1 MKRIVLAGILSLTQS
16 VWAGA
21 WEDAGA
27 AYQRGDYTA
36 AANLMRPLAVKGDA
50 NAQANLAGLYHD
62 GQGVKQDFAEALKW
76 YRLAAVQ
83 GAPKAQSNL
92 GFMYANGEGVP
103 VDYVKAHLWWNLA
116 AMSGDT
122 DAAKNRDL
130 AGEQLT
136 PAQMDEAAK
145 LAQACLAKEL
155 KGCD

>member
-1 MKRIVLAGILSLTQS
+1 MAGVLALTQT

-27 AYQRGDYTA
+27 AYQRGDYTTA
-36 AANLMRPLAVKGDA
+36 ADLMRPLAAKGDA
-50 NAQANLAGLYHD
+50 SAQSNLAGLYHD
-62 GQGVKQDFAEALKW
+62 GQGVQQDFSQALKW

-83 GAPKAQSNL
+83 GMPKAQSNL

-103 VDYVKAHLWWNLA
+103 QDFVRAHLWWDLA
-116 AMSGDT
+116 AMSGDA

-136 PAQMDEAAK
+136 PAQRDEAAK
-145 LAQACLAKEL
+145 LAQACLAKQL